1 MSEVHSCQVP
11 LRINTS
17 QGNLQAD
24 SSINYLELGLEMWI
38 NVEHLFIC
46 EAMGLVP
53 SSAKKKKNQNIII
66 KPVSIFVN
74 NLC

>member
-17 QGNLQAD
+17 QGNLWAD

-53 SSAKKKKNQNIII
+53 NSAKKKKNQNIII
-66 KPVSIFVN
+66 KPVGIF
-74 NLC
+74 C